1 MNDDWL
7 GSAIAA
13 AQGGDE
19 AAFGRI
25 VERFGPEL
33 KVHCYR
39 MLASLDDAEDT
50 VQDVFLQA
58 WRGLRDF
65 EGRASVRTWL
75 YRIATNA
82 CLANRSRTRRRRR
95 LLTEDAARG
104 AVPIVMSVPW
114 LQACPEDLIDR
125 VAASEPDPASLLV
138 ARETIEL
145 AFIAALQHLPE
156 RQRAILVLRDVIGW
170 SAERCATELRL
181 TLPSVNSALQRI
193 RGALRQ
199 RLGGVREQWPSQHDA
214 TDVERVLVG
223 RYVDAVEAGDDAAI
237 AALLQEDVLVMHQP
251 GASGNQSDLPIWYGG
266 KATVIQA
273 WAPALHGPQPLHMRL
288 MESWANRQPGL
299 ASYIGLPGS
308 AEQRAFGLTLLRIE
322 HQRITEITNLTPNQF
337 DSLGLPRMLQSTG

>member
-1 MNDDWL
+1 MDQFDARRRRPCRRGRPFEEGIPPDHAPRWPDACAIASVCGRPRRAAPLRGSRRRRGRRAAVRRRACRRCVRASRPTCAAQRSPIPRLPTRRARRTMNDDWL

-13 AQGGDE
+13 AQAGDE

-25 VERFGPEL
+25 VERFRPEL

-58 WRGLRDF
+58 WRGLGDF

-82 CLANRSRTRRRRR
+82 CLAKRSRTRRRRR
-95 LLTEDAARG
+95 LLTQDAARG

-125 VAASEPDPASLLV
+125 VAACEPDPASLLV

-156 RQRAILVLRDVIGW
+156 RQRAVLVLRDVIGW
-170 SAERCATELRL
+170 SVQRCAPELRL
-181 TLPSVNSALQRI
+181 TPTSVNS
-193 RGALRQ
+193 
-199 RLGGVREQWPSQHDA
+199 P
-214 TDVERVLVG
+214 
-223 RYVDAVEAGDDAAI
+223 
-237 AALLQEDVLVMHQP
+237 
-251 GASGNQSDLPIWYGG
+251 
-266 KATVIQA
+266 
-273 WAPALHGPQPLHMRL
+273 
-288 MESWANRQPGL
+288 
-299 ASYIGLPGS
+299 
-308 AEQRAFGLTLLRIE
+308 F
-322 HQRITEITNLTPNQF
+322 
-337 DSLGLPRMLQSTG
+337 